1 MHRLSRA
8 ISYYLRHA
16 PQELGLQ
23 LEPGGWV
30 EVAHL
35 LAGLQEKG
43 HACSLADLIQ
53 LVASSDK
60 QRFALDG
67 QRIRANQ
74 GHSVPVDLELRPQAP
89 PPVLYHGTTARFVAG
104 ILDQGLRKGKRHH
117 VHLSQSLDTAHQVGQ
132 RRGSVVI
139 LQIDAESMQQRGHL
153 FYCSANQVWLSDFVP
168 PEFIRLT
175 GQGMDLKSL

>member
-1 MHRLSRA
+1 MQRLSRA

-30 EVAHL
+30 EVAGL
-35 LAGLQEKG
+35 LAGLQAKG
-43 HACSLADLIQ
+43 HPCTLADLTR

-60 QRFALDG
+60 RRFALDG

-74 GHSVPVDLELRPQAP
+74 GHSVPVNLQLTPQSP
-89 PPVLYHGTTARFVAG
+89 PPLLYHGTTARFVPG
-104 ILDQGLRKGKRHH
+104 ILEQGLHRGKRHH
-117 VHLSQSLDTAHQVGQ
+117 VHLSQCLDSARQVGQ

-139 LQIDAESMQQRGHL
+139 LQVDAESMQQQGHP
-153 FYCSANQVWLSDFVP
+153 FYCSANQVWLTNFVP
-168 PEFIRLT
+168 PQFIRLT
-175 GQGMDLKSL
+175 GGQPDPG